1 MNMEITIAKNAG
13 FCFGVKRA
21 ADTVSSLIETSKKGT
36 KIYTLG
42 KLIHNDI
49 YNAELKSRG
58 VDVISIDDLD
68 GVCAMTDE
76 NSPSV
81 IVIRT
86 HGIRRDI
93 EEKLRGAENRNP
105 YLKIVD

>member
-42 KLIHNDI
+42 KLIHND
-49 YNAELKSRG
+49 K
-58 VDVISIDDLD
+58 ISIR
-68 GVCAMTDE
+68 
-76 NSPSV
+76 S
-81 IVIRT
+81 
-86 HGIRRDI
+86 
-93 EEKLRGAENRNP
+93 
-105 YLKIVD
+105 